1 MIIELANA
9 DNSEQYYQNQS
20 GHMQG
25 HSSFFFICFLIF
37 MCVFVW
43 FQVEE
48 VPVVH
53 RELPGEKPQPET
65 QHRAAPETSV
75 HQRSA
80 QREAG
85 PHPAEG
91 PHRPHQE
98 EERREG

>member
-1 MIIELANA
+1 
-9 DNSEQYYQNQS
+9 
-20 GHMQG
+20 
-25 HSSFFFICFLIF
+25 

-43 FQVEE
+43 FQVQE

-53 RELPGEKPQPET
+53 RELSGEKPQPET
-65 QHRAAPETSV
+65 QHRAAPQTPV
-75 HQRSA
+75 HQRPA